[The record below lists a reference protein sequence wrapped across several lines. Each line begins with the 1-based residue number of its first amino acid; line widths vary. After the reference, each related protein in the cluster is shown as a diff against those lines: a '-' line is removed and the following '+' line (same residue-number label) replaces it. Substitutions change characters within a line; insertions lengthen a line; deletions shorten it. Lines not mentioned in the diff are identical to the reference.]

1 LERFLTL
8 KQVMEVTAQ
17 AKPTIYR
24 GMRAGL
30 FPRQIRLE
38 AKPGA
43 LRAIAVWRESE
54 IAEWQRQ
61 QIAKRD
67 GREVA

>member
-1 LERFLTL
+1 LTL

-43 LRAIAVWRESE
+43 LRAIAVWIESE
-54 IAEWQRQ
+54 VIHWQQQ

-67 GREVA
+67 GREAAPP